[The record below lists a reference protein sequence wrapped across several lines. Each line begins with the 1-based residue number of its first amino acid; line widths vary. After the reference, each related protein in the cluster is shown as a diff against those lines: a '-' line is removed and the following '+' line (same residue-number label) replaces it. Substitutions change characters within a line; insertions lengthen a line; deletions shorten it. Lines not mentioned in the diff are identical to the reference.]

1 MAAWKP
7 KSNDPIRA
15 NEHLGRRL
23 FDEPM
28 LVGALGQRSFAGI
41 ELRHFEETREDGEF
55 SLDRVGQS
63 SVDRKVVT
71 YLRPR
76 AVAAGEGCKPKR
88 AFNGW
93 AVIRA
98 GTLSQPENNVA
109 TAVPSLIG
117 GQELEENI
125 YHSHTQIP
133 DGFDRQLFALKMRH
147 LFTTKG
153 KVFDTYGKQVESPV
167 INPAAR
173 EESALR
179 KWLSRFKRFL
189 FNERVD

>member
-7 KSNDPIRA
+7 KPTDPIRA

-28 LVGALGQRSFAGI
+28 LVGAMEQRSFAGI

-63 SVDRKVVT
+63 SVDRKVVN

-76 AVAAGEGCKPKR
+76 AVAAGEGFKPTR

-93 AVIRA
+93 AVLRA
-98 GTLSQPENNVA
+98 ATLCQPEHRLTNPVA
-109 TAVPSLIG
+109 SPIG

-133 DGFDRQLFALKMRH
+133 EGFDRHLFALKMRH

-153 KVFDTYGKQVESPV
+153 KVVDTHGKDVESPV
-167 INPAAR
+167 SLAVR
-173 EESALR
+173 KDSVLR
-179 KWLSRFKRFL
+179 MCLRHCKRFL
-189 FNERVD
+189 FGETVD